1 MKAMLALGRIPPVFT
16 AMLRRKAKTYTLEAD
31 AWQNNEGNGARAKKG
46 CRKTKAWSLLC
57 NNGGIFRN
65 TEGVTQHKTVSL

>member
-31 AWQNNEGNGARAKKG
+31 AWQNNEGNGQSQKG
-46 CRKTKAWSLLC
+46 LQKDQSMVTSLQQW
-57 NNGGIFRN
+57 GIFRN